1 MEEKQL
7 LTDNEI
13 KKALRVF
20 TDDFGSEEIDF
31 IKNLVFPM
39 TVFVYNLSL
48 SEEDPEQVCSF
59 ETESLS
65 DLLALFKK
73 NLPTN
78 SLVMIPTEIGTMEL
92 YSRI

>member
-7 LTDNEI
+7 LIDDEI

-31 IKNLVFPM
+31 IKDLVFPM

-59 ETESLS
+59 EAESLS

-78 SLVMIPTEIGTMEL
+78 SLVMLPTEIGTMEL